1 MDIEPA
7 DEGPHEGC
15 IDEWWFGWWRP
26 DGVAGLCGHRADE
39 RARTLGYWWV
49 WRVPD
54 EPLLHISDWNVRMRS
69 SSGLVKGEL
78 LWAEHLCESPHRQ
91 WTVSNESRA
100 AAVDDPIEIARTGFG
115 VPTPVASDL
124 EWYATAS
131 AASFDSGTG
140 YQQVGVMHGVVEVL
154 GRPTIEIEEVSAWRC
169 HRWWPIGS
177 EPSGGLF
184 PRRSAQQVDAVI
196 SGPDRSYVTLGLT
209 ADGWV
214 EVSSPSTDHGA

>member
-7 DEGPHEGC
+7 DEGPHEDC

-49 WRVPD
+49 WRVPGQ
-54 EPLLHISDWNVRMRS
+54 PLLHISDWNVRMRS
-69 SSGLVKGEL
+69 SLGLVKGEL

-131 AASFDSGTG
+131 AASLDSGTG

-154 GRPTIEIEEVSAWRC
+154 GRPTIEVEEVSAWRC

-184 PRRSAQQVDAVI
+184 PRQSAQQVDAVI
-196 SGPDRSYVTLGLT
+196 AGPGHSFMALGLT
-209 ADGWV
+209 AEGWV
-214 EVSSPSTDHGA
+214 EVSLSSTDHGA

>member
-1 MDIEPA
+1 
-7 DEGPHEGC
+7 
-15 IDEWWFGWWRP
+15 
-26 DGVAGLCGHRADE
+26 
-39 RARTLGYWWV
+39 
-49 WRVPD
+49 
-54 EPLLHISDWNVRMRS
+54 MRS

-124 EWYATAS
+124 EWYGTAGATS
-131 AASFDSGTG
+131 LDSGTG

-169 HRWWPIGS
+169 HRWWRIGS
-177 EPSGGLF
+177 EPPSGLF
-184 PRRSAQQVDAVI
+184 PRGSAQQVDAVI
-196 SGPDRSYVTLGLT
+196 AGPEHSFVTLGLT
-209 ADGWV
+209 AGGWV
-214 EVSSPSTDHGA
+214 EVSHPSTDDGA

>member
-7 DEGPHEGC
+7 DEGSHEGC

-39 RARTLGYWWV
+39 RSRTLGYWWV
-49 WRVPD
+49 WRVPGQ
-54 EPLLHISDWNVRMRS
+54 PLLHISDWNVRMRS
-69 SSGLVKGEL
+69 SLGLVKGEL

-124 EWYATAS
+124 EWYATAG
-131 AASFDSGTG
+131 AASLDSGTG

-184 PRRSAQQVDAVI
+184 PRQSAQQVDAVI
-196 SGPDRSYVTLGLT
+196 AGPEHSFMALGLT
-209 ADGWV
+209 AEGWV
-214 EVSSPSTDHGA
+214 EVSLPSTDHGA

>member
-1 MDIEPA
+1 M
-7 DEGPHEGC
+7 
-15 IDEWWFGWWRP
+15 
-26 DGVAGLCGHRADE
+26 RA
-39 RARTLGYWWV
+39 
-49 WRVPD
+49 
-54 EPLLHISDWNVRMRS
+54 

-100 AAVDDPIEIARTGFG
+100 AAVDDPLEIARTGFG

-124 EWYATAS
+124 EWYATAGTTPLN
-131 AASFDSGTG
+131 SGTG

-154 GRPTIEIEEVSAWRC
+154 GRPTIEVEEVSAWRC

-177 EPSGGLF
+177 DPASAPF
-184 PRRSAQQVDAVI
+184 VRQSAQQVDALI
-196 SGPDRSYVTLGLT
+196 AGPDQSYVTLALT

-214 EVSSPSTDHGA
+214 EVSHPSTDDGA